1 MTRLFLHF
9 WNVVLQPLRWRCVE
23 CARRTAPHIYV
34 ARIGGGTGG
43 GAHGPRLPHFYFWGG
58 LSPPLFF
65 LNIVSVSNTISI
77 GSSDKEN
84 HSM

>member
-43 GAHGPRLPHFYFWGG
+43 GRMGLGSPTFISGGACPLHF
-58 LSPPLFF
+58 FF
-65 LNIVSVSNTISI
+65 
-77 GSSDKEN
+77 
-84 HSM
+84 